1 MSLYF
6 ALPGAL
12 SYGLADFA
20 GGLATRRAPVF
31 VVTAVVQVA
40 GLVALLPAMP
50 IAGGT
55 LSWAAVGW
63 GVLAAAG
70 GTGGL
75 LLYLRALAVGPM
87 GVVAP
92 LSAVVGAG
100 LPLLVGLLG
109 GERLGPVTLVAI
121 GIALVAIVL
130 ATAGGKAGTGGRIGP
145 LMALGAG
152 AGFALFFVGLHAAPT
167 DSGMWPLLVG
177 RLASAPALVVVAAL
191 IGGLRPGAGFPWKLA
206 VFSGVFDTLANVF
219 FLLATR
225 SGDLGVS
232 SVVVSLYP
240 VVVALLAGVVLRE
253 RLTALQIGAGGPRGG
268 RERAAGAHPSCGGPA
283 SDQGQAGGLPD
294 LRIPDPAR
302 SDHGRRPPPV
312 AAADSSR
319 LHVLTSVGWMALAV
333 VLLALLVLARTDGG
347 ATAFARRRW
356 PPTSTSPCSRRWPTR
371 RRPRG

>member
-50 IAGGT
+50 LAGGT

-100 LPLLVGLLG
+100 LPLLVGLL
-109 GERLGPVTLVAI
+109 
-121 GIALVAIVL
+121 
-130 ATAGGKAGTGGRIGP
+130 AGSGSARSRWWRSASRSWRSSWP
-145 LMALGAG
+145 RR
-152 AGFALFFVGLHAAPT
+152 AA
-167 DSGMWPLLVG
+167 
-177 RLASAPALVVVAAL
+177 RRAPAV
-191 IGGLRPGAGFPWKLA
+191 G
-206 VFSGVFDTLANVF
+206 S
-219 FLLATR
+219 
-225 SGDLGVS
+225 
-232 SVVVSLYP
+232 
-240 VVVALLAGVVLRE
+240 
-253 RLTALQIGAGGPRGG
+253 
-268 RERAAGAHPSCGGPA
+268 
-283 SDQGQAGGLPD
+283 
-294 LRIPDPAR
+294 AR
-302 SDHGRRPPPV
+302 
-312 AAADSSR
+312 
-319 LHVLTSVGWMALAV
+319 
-333 VLLALLVLARTDGG
+333 
-347 ATAFARRRW
+347 
-356 PPTSTSPCSRRWPTR
+356 
-371 RRPRG
+371 

>member
-100 LPLLVGLLG
+100 LPLLVGLLS

-177 RLASAPALVVVAAL
+177 RLASAPVLVVVVAL
-191 IGGLRPGAGFPWKLA
+191 TSGLRPGAGFPWKLA
-206 VFSGVFDTLANVF
+206 VI
-219 FLLATR
+219 
-225 SGDLGVS
+225 SGDE
-232 SVVVSLYP
+232 
-240 VVVALLAGVVLRE
+240 LRPE
-253 RLTALQIGAGGPRGG
+253 
-268 RERAAGAHPSCGGPA
+268 PA
-283 SDQGQAGGLPD
+283 SLQ
-294 LRIPDPAR
+294 
-302 SDHGRRPPPV
+302 
-312 AAADSSR
+312 
-319 LHVLTSVGWMALAV
+319 
-333 VLLALLVLARTDGG
+333 
-347 ATAFARRRW
+347 
-356 PPTSTSPCSRRWPTR
+356 
-371 RRPRG
+371 

>member
-70 GTGGL
+70 GTGGH
-75 LLYLRALAVGPM
+75 LRALAVGPM

-100 LPLLVGLLG
+100 LPLLVGLLS

-167 DSGMWPLLVG
+167 DSGMEP
-177 RLASAPALVVVAAL
+177 P
-191 IGGLRPGAGFPWKLA
+191 P
-206 VFSGVFDTLANVF
+206 
-219 FLLATR
+219 
-225 SGDLGVS
+225 S
-232 SVVVSLYP
+232 SSP
-240 VVVALLAGVVLRE
+240 VHLPVL
-253 RLTALQIGAGGPRGG
+253 PFM
-268 RERAAGAHPSCGGPA
+268 GPA
-283 SDQGQAGGLPD
+283 ITLYVPCGASRFSVPLSPGL
-294 LRIPDPAR
+294 
-302 SDHGRRPPPV
+302 DHQ
-312 AAADSSR
+312 
-319 LHVLTSVGWMALAV
+319 
-333 VLLALLVLARTDGG
+333 
-347 ATAFARRRW
+347 
-356 PPTSTSPCSRRWPTR
+356 
-371 RRPRG
+371 

>member
-100 LPLLVGLLG
+100 LPLLVGLLS

-177 RLASAPALVVVAAL
+177 RLASVPALVVGGRADRRPAPGCGVPVAARRVL
-191 IGGLRPGAGFPWKLA
+191 RRVRHARQRVLPARHPLRRPG
-206 VFSGVFDTLANVF
+206 
-219 FLLATR
+219 
-225 SGDLGVS
+225 
-232 SVVVSLYP
+232 
-240 VVVALLAGVVLRE
+240 RE
-253 RLTALQIGAGGPRGG
+253 RGG
-268 RERAAGAHPSCGGPA
+268 RVALPGGGRAARRAWCCGSGSPRCRSAGRA
-283 SDQGQAGGLPD
+283 S
-294 LRIPDPAR
+294 RWAR
-302 SDHGRRPPPV
+302 ACCWRSGVRR
-312 AAADSSR
+312 ASS
-319 LHVLTSVGWMALAV
+319 A
-333 VLLALLVLARTDGG
+333 
-347 ATAFARRRW
+347 ATAAR
-356 PPTSTSPCSRRWPTR
+356 PTCPA
-371 RRPRG
+371 

>member
-12 SYGLADFA
+12 AYGLADFA
-20 GGLATRRAPVF
+20 GGMATRRAPVF

-40 GLVALLPAMP
+40 GLVALLPVMP
-50 IAGGT
+50 FAGGT

-100 LPLLVGLLG
+100 LPLLVGLLS
-109 GERLGPVTLVAI
+109 GERLGPITLVAI

-130 ATAGGKAGTGGRIGP
+130 ATAGGKAGTGSRLGP

-152 AGFALFFVGLHAAPT
+152 AGFALFFVGLHAAPV

-177 RLASAPALVVVAAL
+177 RLVSAPVLVVVVAL
-191 IGGLRPGAGFPWKLA
+191 TRGVRPGAGFPLKLA
-206 VFSGVFDTLANVF
+206 LVSGVFDTLANVF

-225 SGDLGVS
+225 AGDLGVS

-240 VVVALLAGVVLRE
+240 VVVALLAGLVLRE
-253 RLTALQIGAGGPRGG
+253 RLTGLQLGGAG
-268 RERAAGAHPSCGGPA
+268 
-283 SDQGQAGGLPD
+283 
-294 LRIPDPAR
+294 
-302 SDHGRRPPPV
+302 
-312 AAADSSR
+312 
-319 LHVLTSVGWMALAV
+319 LAV
-333 VLLALLVLARTDGG
+333 GASVLLAVGG
-347 ATAFARRRW
+347 
-356 PPTSTSPCSRRWPTR
+356 
-371 RRPRG
+371 

>member
-1 MSLYF
+1 
-6 ALPGAL
+6 
-12 SYGLADFA
+12 
-20 GGLATRRAPVF
+20 
-31 VVTAVVQVA
+31 
-40 GLVALLPAMP
+40 
-50 IAGGT
+50 
-55 LSWAAVGW
+55 
-63 GVLAAAG
+63 
-70 GTGGL
+70 
-75 LLYLRALAVGPM
+75 M

-100 LPLLVGLLG
+100 LPLLVGLLS

-152 AGFALFFVGLHAAPT
+152 AGFALFFVGLHAAPA

-253 RLTALQIGAGGPRGG
+253 RLTALQIGGAG
-268 RERAAGAHPSCGGPA
+268 
-283 SDQGQAGGLPD
+283 
-294 LRIPDPAR
+294 
-302 SDHGRRPPPV
+302 
-312 AAADSSR
+312 
-319 LHVLTSVGWMALAV
+319 LAV
-333 VLLALLVLARTDGG
+333 GASVLLAVGG
-347 ATAFARRRW
+347 
-356 PPTSTSPCSRRWPTR
+356 
-371 RRPRG
+371 